1 MACRGIRGA
10 TTVESNTREAIL
22 DAAREMLS
30 EIIRRNEVETEDV
43 ASAYFST
50 TPDLNAEFP
59 AVSARNDFG
68 WHNVALMCGHE
79 MYVPGSLSM
88 CLRVMVTVNTE
99 KTQKEIQHVFLRGA
113 AALRPDLAPQSK

>member
-22 DAAREMLS
+22 DATREMLA
-30 EIIRRNEVETEDV
+30 EIISRNDVQTEDV

-50 TPDLNAEFP
+50 TPELNAEFP
-59 AVSARNDFG
+59 AVAARNDFG
-68 WHNVALMCGHE
+68 WHHAALMCGHE

-88 CLRVMVTVNTE
+88 CLRVMVMVNTE
-99 KTQKEIQHVFLRGA
+99 KTQKEMQHVFLRGA
-113 AALRPDLAPQSK
+113 AALRPDLSPPSK

>member
-10 TTVESNTREAIL
+10 TTVESNTRQAIL
-22 DAAREMLS
+22 EATREMLA
-30 EIIRRNEVETEDV
+30 EIIRRNGFETDDV

-50 TPDLNAEFP
+50 TPELNAEFP

-79 MYVPGSLSM
+79 MYVPGSLAM
-88 CLRVMVTVNTE
+88 CLRVMVMVNTE

-113 AALRPDLAPQSK
+113 AALRPDLAEQSK